1 MDSTTGTDLGGV
13 TTGPGIWTR
22 RREDSPG
29 NLKRFLI
36 VGTTIAYVLNGVPY
50 LRRGSSEASPVWS
63 GNRSPHG
70 AELAKEPYDR
80 LASRP
85 PREQI
90 ALPDGLRG
98 IKCFIHRRPGERGGV
113 EIAVE
118 IRQRVLLILLTSSE
132 GGFEVFPDGK
142 VVPV

>member
-1 MDSTTGTDLGGV
+1 MSK
-13 TTGPGIWTR
+13 W
-22 RREDSPG
+22 REAMAYKE
-29 NLKRFLI
+29 KRL
-36 VGTTIAYVLNGVPY
+36 T
-50 LRRGSSEASPVWS
+50 
-63 GNRSPHG
+63 
-70 AELAKEPYDR
+70 ELAKEPYDR